1 MHDDLFF
8 KRIKNDVLVKLKLTE
23 ESESAKQIVTESEE
37 YQSVEQQL
45 IRQTISL
52 LKNDSRWVLLFNLKS
67 VESSDEMK
75 VSSRMFICLLC
86 KMLCAVNIFFRTSS

>member
-52 LKNDSRWVLLFNLKS
+52 LKNDSR
-67 VESSDEMK
+67 
-75 VSSRMFICLLC
+75 
-86 KMLCAVNIFFRTSS
+86 

>member
-8 KRIKNDVLVKLKLTE
+8 KRIKNDVLVELKLTE

-52 LKNDSRWVLLFNLKS
+52 LKNDSR
-67 VESSDEMK
+67 
-75 VSSRMFICLLC
+75 
-86 KMLCAVNIFFRTSS
+86 